1 MKSAFGEGAEERLS
15 RVLGKKR
22 NRRARRYRG
31 PWGSLICRG
40 ADMNPERDQSETRED
55 VIGDE
60 AEGAGVRYEPPAI
73 VVLGSVDQLT
83 AQEGSDPQ

>member
-1 MKSAFGEGAEERLS
+1 
-15 RVLGKKR
+15 
-22 NRRARRYRG
+22 
-31 PWGSLICRG
+31 
-40 ADMNPERDQSETRED
+40 MNSEWDQSETRED

-83 AQEGSDPQ
+83 AQESSDPE

>member
-1 MKSAFGEGAEERLS
+1 
-15 RVLGKKR
+15 
-22 NRRARRYRG
+22 
-31 PWGSLICRG
+31 
-40 ADMNPERDQSETRED
+40 MNPERDQSETRED

-60 AEGAGVRYEPPAI
+60 AGGAGVRYEPPAI